1 MRSEY
6 AACSQQENTGTE
18 HTAIVGIAA
27 LTPRAAGVD
36 AYWKLVR
43 DDSDGIRSPAH
54 WAPDEPAI
62 DVARFGVPP
71 VQARSMARLQLL
83 MLEAADQCLTD
94 ARTGR
99 ADVHGRTD
107 ESERTEERDRT
118 DVVVGTCFGLDRQYA
133 NALRIAGSGYARE
146 VVRAALA
153 AGIPEAVENASQ
165 AGEELRALL
174 QRNLG
179 GAPHDRVGEMAST
192 IPARIASVF
201 RLRGRTLA
209 VESADVTS
217 FLALDQAMGSLRR
230 GLAERALVVTGQLR
244 ESGLLASLL
253 RTKGLLTHPQGSSD
267 PAAELAEGVGAL
279 LLKPLAAAER
289 DHDRI
294 YATITAGSI
303 RHRARGG
310 EFRHEDSAEQYREV
324 IRAAHRPTAPGTSP
338 VGYVER
344 TGTSGEEAQKA
355 ELAAMRAEFGE
366 DAPVIRDASDR
377 LGHTFAHAGL
387 AAVTT
392 AALALHHR
400 TLPAHRTQDG
410 TEPAA
415 DWTAP
420 AGAAPRRAAVSGA
433 SLTGTL
439 CHLVLEEHVPRRTD
453 AVPRTDATP
462 RTDPAPR
469 AARLPEPIAVV
480 ACGGR
485 FADAESADAY
495 WQLMLSG
502 RDRLRPVPA
511 DRLDRELHYAPG
523 ALSLNRSYTELGGY
537 AVVPQSPPP
546 GTGIG
551 ADRYAAMDAAQR
563 MTLAV
568 ADEVFR
574 GRGGRPLTGRGLIA
588 VASNLGLAADRQ
600 AHVDGSLGELEEFV
614 RDLTAFKG
622 LSSADLERLLD
633 TVRQAYGTPAGP
645 TPDTLDGALASGSAA
660 LLAGVYGLDAVPLA
674 VEAACASS
682 LAALDTA
689 MTALRNGT
697 ADYALAGGVELP
709 CSARDMVLCSALGL
723 LSHARITPFDADA
736 DGFTPGDGC
745 ALFLLKRRSDAER
758 DGDEIVAL
766 LTGSGASNDAKSLI
780 APDAD
785 GQVRAMRQ
793 AFTQVGHAPADV
805 DYLEAHGTGT
815 KVGDR
820 VEITATGRV
829 YGGAARVRPLEIGS
843 AKSFVGHTFAAAGGA
858 GLLRA
863 VLALRA
869 GTLPPNTNLHHP
881 NPALDLEALP
891 AVLGTR
897 PKPWPRTPG
906 RPRRAAVSSFGT
918 GGINYHLLVEEAG
931 PDEGRGRRPGAPRQ
945 DEPNDGTDLSR

>member
-6 AACSQQENTGTE
+6 AACGQQENTGTE
-18 HTAIVGIAA
+18 RTAIIGIAA

-43 DDSDGIRSPAH
+43 DEFDGTRSPIH
-54 WAPDEPAI
+54 WAPDEPPI

-83 MLEAADQCLTD
+83 MLEAADQCLAD
-94 ARTGR
+94 ARDG
-99 ADVHGRTD
+99 H
-107 ESERTEERDRT
+107 TEPADRT

-146 VVRAALA
+146 VERAALA
-153 AGIPEAVENASQ
+153 ADSPEAVENASQ
-165 AGEELRALL
+165 AGEELRGLL

-179 GAPHDRVGEMAST
+179 AAPHDRVGEMAST

-209 VESADVTS
+209 VESADATS
-217 FLALDQAMGSLRR
+217 FLALEQAMGSLRR

-244 ESGLLASLL
+244 ESGLLSSLL
-253 RTKGLLTHPQGSSD
+253 RTKGLLPHPRGAAD
-267 PAAELAEGVGAL
+267 PEAELAEGVGAL

-289 DHDRI
+289 DGDRI
-294 YATITAGSI
+294 YATIADTSI
-303 RHRARGG
+303 RHHGRGG
-310 EFRHEDSAEQYREV
+310 EFRHDDSAERYREV
-324 IRAAHRPTAPGTSP
+324 IRAVHRATGAGSAA
-338 VGYVER
+338 VRYVER
-344 TGTSGEEAQKA
+344 AGTSGGEAETA
-355 ELAAMRAEFGE
+355 ELQALQAEFAGG
-366 DAPVIRDASDR
+366 APVIRTVSDR
-377 LGHTFAHAGL
+377 IGRTFAHAGL

-410 TEPAA
+410 PAPAA
-415 DWTAP
+415 EWTQP
-420 AGAAPRRAAVSGA
+420 EGSAPRRAAVSGA

-439 CHLVLEEHVPRRTD
+439 CHLVLEEHVPRHTAARRGAPAVD
-453 AVPRTDATP
+453 A
-462 RTDPAPR
+462 APR
-469 AARLPEPIAVV
+469 AAGLPEPIAVV

-495 WQLMLSG
+495 WQLMLTG
-502 RDRLRPVPA
+502 RDRLRPMPA

-523 ALSLNRSYTELGGY
+523 ALSLNRSYTELGGH
-537 AVVPQSPPP
+537 ALVPQSPPP
-546 GTGIG
+546 GTGID
-551 ADRYAAMDAAQR
+551 ARRYAAMDAAQR

-568 ADEVFR
+568 ADEMFGPHR
-574 GRGGRPLTGRGLIA
+574 DRPPTGRGPTGRGLAGRGLIA
-588 VASNLGLAADRQ
+588 VASNLGLTADRQ
-600 AHVDGSLGELEEFV
+600 AHVDGSLGELEELV

-622 LSSADLERLLD
+622 LSSADVERLLE
-633 TVRQAYGTPAGP
+633 TVRESYGTPAEP
-645 TPDTLDGALASGSAA
+645 TPDTLDGALASGCAA

-709 CSARDMVLCSALGL
+709 CSTRDMVLCSALGL
-723 LSHARITPFDADA
+723 LSHDRITPFDAAA

-766 LTGSGASNDAKSLI
+766 LTGVGASNDAKSLI
-780 APDAD
+780 APDVD

-829 YGGAARVRPLEIGS
+829 YGGDARARPLEIGS
-843 AKSFVGHTFAAAGGA
+843 AKSFVGHTFAAAGAA
-858 GLLRA
+858 GLLRT

-869 GTLPPNTNLHHP
+869 RTLPPNTNLHHP
-881 NPALDLEALP
+881 NPALDLAALP
-891 AVLGTR
+891 AVIGTR
-897 PKPWPRTPG
+897 PKPWPRTQG

-918 GGINYHLLVEEAG
+918 GGINYHLLVEE
-931 PDEGRGRRPGAPRQ
+931 DHPR
-945 DEPNDGTDLSR
+945 